1 MSNGKTGPQEFSACF
16 IGNDPIW
23 AISYK
28 SLTWM
33 KPCHFWDPDSLT
45 LHSLPKNWGL
55 TNRQEVGRCINCLY
69 PTLWIMFVPI
79 LPPKKRTRGTC
90 KPIQA
95 AVFKANAPPIPKP
108 PTTMRS
114 RGKPST
120 CPKKPRLV
128 VNIPLL
134 LIERIRPNQL
144 IGSLSQYSQGF
155 IHPRYCWIFSINSI

>member
-33 KPCHFWDPDSLT
+33 KPCHFWSPDSLT

-55 TNRQEVGRCINCLY
+55 TNRQEVGRFINCLY

-120 CPKKPRLV
+120 CHGTKVGSEYSTTGDGKNPAK
-128 VNIPLL
+128 
-134 LIERIRPNQL
+134 L
-144 IGSLSQYSQGF
+144 IGSLSHYLRGF
-155 IHPRYCWIFSINSI
+155 IHPRYCRIFSINSI